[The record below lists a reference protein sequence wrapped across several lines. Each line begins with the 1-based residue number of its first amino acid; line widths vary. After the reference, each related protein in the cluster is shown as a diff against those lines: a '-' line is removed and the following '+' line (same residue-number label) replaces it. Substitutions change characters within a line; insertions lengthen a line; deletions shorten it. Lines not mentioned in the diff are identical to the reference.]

1 MKIAIVGTHGTGKS
15 TLSYMIAAHYK
26 KLGKKVKVIQ
36 EVARA
41 CPFPINH
48 GMTKEAALWIYL
60 EHSRQELEA
69 EIGHDVI
76 VCDRSVYDSF
86 AYAKHF
92 KLLISHE
99 MDYLERS
106 AIKHFKAYQSIFFVN
121 PDMPLQ
127 SDGIR
132 PNDIKFQKDVHDIF
146 EDTLSDISHIKVN
159 SSDIFQDTL
168 WAQFCSLLPS

>member
-60 EHSRQELEA
+60 EHTRQELEA
-69 EIGHDVI
+69 EIAHDVI
-76 VCDRSVYDSF
+76 VCDRSAYDSF
-86 AYAKHF
+86 AYARHF
-92 KLLISHE
+92 RLLNSHE
-99 MDYLERS
+99 MKYLERAS
-106 AIKHFKAYQSIFFVN
+106 IKHFKEYERIFFIN
-121 PDMPLQ
+121 PDMPIQ

-132 PNDIKFQKDVHDIF
+132 SDDIRFQEYVHDIF
-146 EDTLSDISHIKVN
+146 VETLQTITYNKVN